1 METNYPARL
10 VIRDGEN
17 SRTLDIATLPFTIGR
32 QPDSDLFLPHTQIS
46 RYHAVLHRD
55 DDGYFIQDLGSRHG
69 TFVNGIRRETARL
82 QPGDRIELGVSGITL
97 LFHNALDPHVST
109 TRNLLNRLSP
119 ASPASELEKL
129 ALFLQAAQS
138 FNNTQVLQEIL
149 NTMLEYTLRLTGA
162 ERGFVF
168 LGDSATNLALE
179 TGLNSEGEQLF
190 DDSKISHSILRD
202 AAQSGQEYL
211 IGDVSGE
218 GQPIGRESVVAHDLR
233 SVIAI
238 PLRGRGLQNLLGI
251 LYLDSR
257 LYTGTLN
264 RVGRDILHAI
274 ATEATVLVENARM
287 VQAQRAADL
296 LRNEMEIAANI
307 QQSIMPRELPV
318 FPYARLMARTTQCAE
333 VGGDFYDVIPA
344 GRPGQT
350 DAGFVA
356 IVADVSG
363 KGMPA
368 ALLASIIHG
377 MIYAQIKGCASL
389 VDAVSSVNDF
399 LCSRVFG
406 QRYVTLVALHYM
418 PSGEVEFVNGG
429 HVTPFL
435 VHEDGTI
442 QTIRDGDVPV
452 GLLPSAAF
460 HSIRLTVPAKGRL
473 VLLSDGITET
483 EDADGTQFG
492 TSALMPELAH
502 VNPVH
507 AVFSSMHQ
515 FSAGAPPADDCTLL
529 VIDRTA

>member
-1 METNYPARL
+1 
-10 VIRDGEN
+10 
-17 SRTLDIATLPFTIGR
+17 
-32 QPDSDLFLPHTQIS
+32 
-46 RYHAVLHRD
+46 
-55 DDGYFIQDLGSRHG
+55 
-69 TFVNGIRRETARL
+69 
-82 QPGDRIELGVSGITL
+82 
-97 LFHNALDPHVST
+97 
-109 TRNLLNRLSP
+109 
-119 ASPASELEKL
+119 
-129 ALFLQAAQS
+129 
-138 FNNTQVLQEIL
+138 
-149 NTMLEYTLRLTGA
+149 
-162 ERGFVF
+162 
-168 LGDSATNLALE
+168 
-179 TGLNSEGEQLF
+179 
-190 DDSKISHSILRD
+190 
-202 AAQSGQEYL
+202 
-211 IGDVSGE
+211 
-218 GQPIGRESVVAHDLR
+218 
-233 SVIAI
+233 
-238 PLRGRGLQNLLGI
+238 
-251 LYLDSR
+251 
-257 LYTGTLN
+257 
-264 RVGRDILHAI
+264 
-274 ATEATVLVENARM
+274 
-287 VQAQRAADL
+287 
-296 LRNEMEIAANI
+296 MEIAANI